1 MPMLPLLSQ
10 YKRYAS
16 RLLLSSIAAF
26 SCIASAQEA
35 SEKQYEY
42 TTSLITNNLGVI
54 WGMDWVD
61 TSHLLMTERNGHVY
75 LFDLSTKQKSEIS
88 GLPEIK
94 VSGQGGLLDVAR
106 YTDSNQQTWF
116 YFTYVKPLQGGYA
129 ATTLARAQL
138 DVNKKALTQ
147 WQDLLVTDSAD
158 NSSKHF
164 GSRITFDDSGHVF
177 FGVGDRGNRDNGQ
190 NINNQAAAILRLK
203 VDGSIPQDNPFVENK
218 QGNPAVWS
226 FGHRNPQ
233 GLVFDQNRKILWEVE
248 HGPRGGDEINI
259 IKPRLNYGWA
269 KTSHGKEYWNPLDVG
284 EAKTLPGIESPLK
297 VYVPSIAP
305 SSAVIYHGKA
315 FPNWNGNML
324 IGALAGTHI
333 NMVSFDQHNQPQ
345 DEVRL
350 ASDLHERV
358 RDVIID
364 DKGFIYFSTDSGK
377 LYQISPM
384 PL

>member
-1 MPMLPLLSQ
+1 MPMLSLLSQ
-10 YKRYAS
+10 CKRYS
-16 RLLLSSIAAF
+16 SLLLFSSIAAF
-26 SCIASAQEA
+26 PSIANTQDA
-35 SEKQYEY
+35 SENQQNY
-42 TTSLITNNLGVI
+42 TTKIVANNLGVI

-61 TSHLLMTERNGHVY
+61 TNHLLMTERNGHVY
-75 LFDLSTKQKSEIS
+75 LLDLTTKQKSEIS
-88 GLPEIK
+88 GLPDIK

-106 YTDSNQQTWF
+106 YTDSNKQTWF
-116 YFTYVKPLQGGYA
+116 YFTYVKPLQNGNS

-138 DVNKKALTQ
+138 DINKKALTQ

-158 NSSKHF
+158 DSSKHF
-164 GSRITFDDSGHVF
+164 GSRITFNDTGHVF

-190 NINNQAAAILRLK
+190 NMDNQAASILRLN

-259 IKPRLNYGWA
+259 IKPGLNYGWA

-284 EAKTLPGIESPLK
+284 EAKTLPGIEPPLM
-297 VYVPSIAP
+297 VYIPSIAP
-305 SSAVIYHGKA
+305 SSAVIYHGEA
-315 FPNWNGNML
+315 FSSWNGNML

-333 NMVSFDQHNQPQ
+333 NMVSFDEQNQPK

-350 ASDLHERV
+350 VEDLNERV
-358 RDVIID
+358 RDVIIGN
-364 DKGFIYFSTDSGK
+364 KGLIYFSTDSGK
-377 LYQISPM
+377 LYQLIPK
-384 PL
+384 